1 VKEISQMFG
10 LSLESMKGMTQ
21 AEREKILF

>member
-1 VKEISQMFG
+1 MFG